1 MNSNVISTETLEK
14 MANIFFKAGYLKQI
28 KEESHKPHMSEIV
41 RDSYHKELEKFEK
54 ELEQFKESDGT
65 CFSFVDKKVKEIL
78 S

>member
-14 MANIFFKAGYLKQI
+14 MANIFSKVGYLKQV
-28 KEESHKPHMSEIV
+28 KEECHKPHVSETV
-41 RDSYHKELEKFEK
+41 RDSYHKELENFEK
-54 ELEQFKESDGT
+54 ELKQFKESDGA

>member
-14 MANIFFKAGYLKQI
+14 MANIFSKAGYLKQI
-28 KEESHKPHMSEIV
+28 KEESHEPKMSEFG
-41 RDSYHKELEKFEK
+41 RDSYKKEFKKFEE
-54 ELEQFKESDGT
+54 ELKQFKENDGT

>member
-14 MANIFFKAGYLKQI
+14 MANIFSKAGYLKQM
-28 KEESHKPHMSEIV
+28 KEESHKPHMSEVV
-41 RDSYHKELEKFEK
+41 RESYEKEFKKFEE
-54 ELEQFKESDGT
+54 ELKQFKESDGA